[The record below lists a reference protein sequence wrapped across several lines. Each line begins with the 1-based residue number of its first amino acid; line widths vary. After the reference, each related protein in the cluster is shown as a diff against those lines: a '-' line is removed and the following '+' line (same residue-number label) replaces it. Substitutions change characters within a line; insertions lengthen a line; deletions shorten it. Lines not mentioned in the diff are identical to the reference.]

1 MADDHAPRMSNQD
14 YFRCLDQAATA
25 TRAEQVQGLRTEVMR
40 RWRGDPRADD
50 LVEALYAHQERLA
63 TRENTLR
70 LEAGRIL
77 SRPELRRGQLP
88 A

>member
-1 MADDHAPRMSNQD
+1 MADDHAPRMSNQE
-14 YFRCLDQAATA
+14 YFRCLDQAARA
-25 TRAEQVQGLRTEVMR
+25 TRAEEVQGLRTEVMR

-63 TRENTLR
+63 ARENTLR

-77 SRPELRRGQLP
+77 SRTEPRDRQLP

>member
-1 MADDHAPRMSNQD
+1 MADDHAPRMSNHE

-63 TRENTLR
+63 ARENTLR

-77 SRPELRRGQLP
+77 SRTEPRDRQLP